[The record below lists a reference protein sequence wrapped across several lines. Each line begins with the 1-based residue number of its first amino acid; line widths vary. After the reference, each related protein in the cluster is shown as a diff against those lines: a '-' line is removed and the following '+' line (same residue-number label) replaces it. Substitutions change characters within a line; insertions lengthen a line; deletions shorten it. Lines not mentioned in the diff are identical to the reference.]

1 MKVRWLNAEDVA
13 WDDVVRRSAQADF
26 FHSSGY
32 HLWEAKRTGGRPV
45 MIVFEVGSDFIA
57 VPSVLHPCPGEAG
70 LLDAISVYGYTGP
83 LCSRD
88 DMPDDMI
95 GPYRGML
102 TRELKEAGVVASF
115 SRLHPLFRQS
125 QFCAELGDVRR
136 AGETVSVDLRK
147 SEAECRRDMRPSTLR
162 QIRRSQRMGVEAF
175 EDAGCARLDEFAAIY
190 RETMSRVGAGAAY
203 EYDAAD
209 LADLRDRF
217 GDRVRLLFGMVDG
230 KPVAAAL
237 FLESRGLFQYFLGGT
252 LTEALGLSP
261 MGVLFFEAR
270 RFFSGMGHT
279 LHLGGGV
286 GGKADTLLQF
296 KRGFSTARHDFL
308 VWRWIVDQDRYQA
321 LCRRAGVPEDDPFF
335 PPYRRGGGRHQGA

>member
-1 MKVRWLNAEDVA
+1 MKVRWLNADEEA
-13 WDDVVRRSAQADF
+13 WDELVRRSAHADF

-32 HLWEAKRTGGRPV
+32 HLWEAKRTGGRPI
-45 MIVFEVGSDFIA
+45 MMSFELGADFIA
-57 VPSVLHPCPGEAG
+57 VPSLLHPCPGKAG

-83 LCSRD
+83 LCSRT
-88 DMPDDMI
+88 DMPSDAL
-95 GPYRGML
+95 GTYRAML
-102 TRELKEAGVVASF
+102 ARELREAGVVSLF
-115 SRLHPLFRQS
+115 SRLHPLFAQR
-125 QFCAELGDVRR
+125 QFCAELGEVRK
-136 AGETVSVDLRK
+136 AGETVSVDVRA
-147 SEAECRRDMRPSTLR
+147 SEAECRRDMRASTLR
-162 QIRRSQRMGVEAF
+162 QIRRSVRLGVTVF

-190 RETMSRVGAGAAY
+190 HETMSRVGAGASY

-230 KPVAAAL
+230 KLVAGAL

-270 RFFSGMGHT
+270 RLFSGMGHT

-296 KRGFSTARHDFL
+296 KRGFSSARHDFL
-308 VWRWIVDQDRYQA
+308 VWRWIVDPDRYQA
-321 LCRRAGVPEDDPFF
+321 LCRRAGVREDDPFF
-335 PPYRRGGGRHQGA
+335 PAYRRGGERQTLA